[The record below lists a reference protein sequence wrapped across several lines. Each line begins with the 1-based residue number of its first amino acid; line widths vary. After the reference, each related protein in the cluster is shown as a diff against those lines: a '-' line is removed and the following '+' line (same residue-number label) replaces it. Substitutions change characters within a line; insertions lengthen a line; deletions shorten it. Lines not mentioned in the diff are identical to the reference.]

1 MLDDDLSY
9 HYVQRVPDKLEATK
23 KAVLRALKLFCL
35 GLVLQGILD
44 LTTLIKRWAKK
55 FPKKS

>member
-1 MLDDDLSY
+1 MLHDDLSY

-35 GLVLQGILD
+35 GLVLQGILV
-44 LTTLIKRWAKK
+44 LNN
-55 FPKKS
+55 